1 MEGDK
6 EETRNVDR
14 WRRFRLFSL
23 QPFSR
28 FRHPVPQPP
37 AWCRNKRSGLGAE
50 GSLRQ
55 QEHTRNT
62 SNFSGNSKPLARH
75 LSHIRDSWDLN
86 AQQSS
91 LCSRSVYPAC
101 PALMDGTKVT
111 AYTASMLS
119 PKSSIN
125 TQACGA
131 NCSLFLSPYAI
142 DLTIT
147 QQRNAWGVAHF
158 RWVSGS

>member
-1 MEGDK
+1 ME
-6 EETRNVDR
+6 EIPAA
-14 WRRFRLFSL
+14 L
-23 QPFSR
+23 
-28 FRHPVPQPP
+28 PVPQPP
-37 AWCRNKRSGLGAE
+37 AGCGNKRSGLGAE

-62 SNFSGNSKPLARH
+62 SSELLWEFKTSCSASLSDLGLLGPQCTAKLPLQPPR
-75 LSHIRDSWDLN
+75 LPSM
-86 AQQSS
+86 
-91 LCSRSVYPAC
+91 

-111 AYTASMLS
+111 ADTASMLS

-147 QQRNAWGVAHF
+147 QQCSTWVVAHF
-158 RWVSGS
+158 QWVSGFYFLGIASHTCIHYTL